1 MEKSDKIFLIW
12 GIIVI
17 GFVIIVGISDTTAEH
32 IETYGIVSAIV
43 DLFAIIGF
51 LVFAP
56 YVIHRLIVKRKL

>member
-1 MEKSDKIFLIW
+1 
-12 GIIVI
+12 VI